1 MAAARLVR
9 APPVFTAHGP
19 SVFWLKAGTKLSSRE
34 KTMTARLFIV
44 NFRQRTQ
51 RGASPVNLDAALRKD
66 HAHD

>member
-1 MAAARLVR
+1 MAAARQFRV
-9 APPVFTAHGP
+9 PPGFTAHGP
-19 SVFWLKAGTKLSSRE
+19 SVFWLKVGTKHSSRE

-51 RGASPVNLDAALRKD
+51 RGASSVNLDAALRKD

>member
-1 MAAARLVR
+1 VARQFR

-19 SVFWLKAGTKLSSRE
+19 SVFSLKAGTKHSSRE
-34 KTMTARLFIV
+34 KTMTVRLFIV

-51 RGASPVNLDAALRKD
+51 RGASPVNFDAALRKD